1 VCAEYIYEGE
11 PSVLCRGGVVYSE
24 VLFNVPLFPYLTPPT
39 KMEERF
45 GRLGVVS
52 LRKSLVDLTESQ
64 LTHSR
69 CLLAQLSSLHTQLCI
84 IT

>member
-1 VCAEYIYEGE
+1 
-11 PSVLCRGGVVYSE
+11 
-24 VLFNVPLFPYLTPPT
+24 
-39 KMEERF
+39 MEERF